1 MESPHQGCLE
11 PSLQMQPLLG
21 FFLPSTS
28 LQVEGRCLSGM
39 EASEDPVVTSQVQLL
54 TLHVQGRNNN
64 NKRGYH
70 MLIACLV
77 LAPEGKSV
85 VTILQIR
92 KLGLRDV
99 QFLDQC
105 HTVFLQT
112 WRDYA
117 RSDIPSSIALVFIER
132 SV

>member
-1 MESPHQGCLE
+1 
-11 PSLQMQPLLG
+11 
-21 FFLPSTS
+21 
-28 LQVEGRCLSGM
+28 
-39 EASEDPVVTSQVQLL
+39 
-54 TLHVQGRNNN
+54 
-64 NKRGYH
+64 